1 MITNLVIPYIKLE
14 KHTRITI
21 NILIRRTKKD
31 EKSRRFI
38 WCHSSHGRYNSICFF
53 INNDPL
59 SFTEAIIGE
68 KWIKA
73 MDEEIH
79 VIEKNDTWKLTNIS
93 ESKKVIGLMIH
104 FLGLEVT
111 HKEKRIFV
119 S

>member
-79 VIEKNDTWKLTNIS
+79 AIEKNDTWKLTNIS

-111 HKEKRIFV
+111 QKEKMIFV